1 MQRHREAG
9 SSGIP
14 AAAGVEINPSLLW
27 QILSV
32 KPPVGWLALREG
44 PRARCSVFRSQIAAL
59 RDQCPFALLGL
70 PIPIGGDRDP
80 DAAHLASL
88 RGMIDSLD
96 PHAVTAA
103 FAWTMPSWALDADVL
118 PAAYDEALLDRVAR
132 QIDLAQNAVGRRLLL
147 ENPATQVAFV
157 ESTMSE
163 AEFLLEVA
171 AQTGCGLLLDIDRAL
186 FSSRAH
192 GRTPAA
198 LVAAIATGPVDQ
210 IRIRASVPGGSATD
224 KAESVA
230 DRLFRQTIN
239 RLGPVPTLV
248 ASPSAEIDLGSL
260 VAAARHYDD
269 VISASTAHSPVA

>member
-1 MQRHREAG
+1 
-9 SSGIP
+9 
-14 AAAGVEINPSLLW
+14 
-27 QILSV
+27 
-32 KPPVGWLALREG
+32 
-44 PRARCSVFRSQIAAL
+44 
-59 RDQCPFALLGL
+59 
-70 PIPIGGDRDP
+70 
-80 DAAHLASL
+80 
-88 RGMIDSLD
+88 
-96 PHAVTAA
+96 
-103 FAWTMPSWALDADVL
+103 
-118 PAAYDEALLDRVAR
+118 
-132 QIDLAQNAVGRRLLL
+132 
-147 ENPATQVAFV
+147 
-157 ESTMSE
+157 MSE